1 MNKNT
6 IIELVD
12 TNDPKA
18 VRNKNNLLDC
28 YDMIINKKQAMEG
41 AMKYVTED
49 YIQHNPLL
57 ADGAKGLGEWFENL
71 HKERP
76 HARVVVHK
84 IVAIGDYLFAHVNF
98 LNFLNDDPDDTGIA
112 VVDMWKV
119 REDGMMVE
127 HWDVLQVIGDP
138 KTNSAPWFG
147 PNIPAN
153 NNNGV
158 M

>member
-1 MNKNT
+1 M
-6 IIELVD
+6 IEVVD

-28 YDMIINKKQAMEG
+28 YELVINNKQAMEG
-41 AMKYVTED
+41 AHKYVAED
-49 YIQHNPLL
+49 YIQHNPLVEN
-57 ADGAKGLGEWFENL
+57 GAKGLGEWFEKL
-71 HKERP
+71 HQDRKN
-76 HARVVVHK
+76 ARVVVHK
-84 IVAIGDYLFAHVNF
+84 IVAVGDYMFAHVNF

-112 VVDMWKV
+112 CVDMWKV

-127 HWDVLQVIGDP
+127 HWDVLQVVGDP

-147 PNIPAN
+147 PGIPAV

-158 M
+158 I

>member
-57 ADGAKGLGEWFENL
+57 ADGRKGS
-71 HKERP
+71 
-76 HARVVVHK
+76 
-84 IVAIGDYLFAHVNF
+84 VNG
-98 LNFLNDDPDDTGIA
+98 LRTST
-112 VVDMWKV
+112 
-119 REDGMMVE
+119 R
-127 HWDVLQVIGDP
+127 
-138 KTNSAPWFG
+138 
-147 PNIPAN
+147 
-153 NNNGV
+153 NGRMLV
-158 M
+158 WWCTRSSPLATICLRMSIF